1 MILIPHN
8 QPTEVVKPSE
18 QPFDLPPSSIPSQ
31 WATILAGRFASA
43 TSMRSDQLHV
53 SFFGQSRIQRVA
65 VIGLVSHHPLGQF
78 VQNTRIQRRL
88 DPRYFMRARAAD
100 VHGERKT
107 MSVCKAHDFG
117 AFAPLGLAHTIAPF
131 FAGAKVPSMKPSLR
145 SMPPRSRRSSAS
157 AVRILANTPEWLHAW
172 KHRWHVL
179 LGGYRSGRS
188 AHGAPVRRIQ
198 RIPLSTSRRSC
209 GGRPDL
215 PGPALAFGMNGS
227 IRSHCSL
234 VRSMSLISAMTLHY
248 LEVLGWVLVFRFF
261 RRVVHDFEYRILDS
275 PRSPYLS
282 RPMSTAAAECV
293 IAPMAIRSTP
303 QWAISETLLRL
314 MLPEASSR
322 GPFPLPHI

>member
-8 QPTEVVKPSE
+8 QPTEVVKSSE
-18 QPFDLPPSSIPSQ
+18 LPFDLP
-31 WATILAGRFASA
+31 A
-43 TSMRSDQLHV
+43 TSVPTQRTTVLGGGPVSTPSMGSDQLNV
-53 SFFGQSRIQRVA
+53 AFSGQPRIQRVA

-209 GGRPDL
+209 GGRPDW
-215 PGPALAFGMNGS
+215 PGPDLVLGMNGL
-227 IRSHCSL
+227 IRSHCSF
-234 VRSMSLISAMTLHY
+234 VRSMTLISA
-248 LEVLGWVLVFRFF
+248 
-261 RRVVHDFEYRILDS
+261 HDPTS
-275 PRSPYLS
+275 P
-282 RPMSTAAAECV
+282 
-293 IAPMAIRSTP
+293 
-303 QWAISETLLRL
+303 
-314 MLPEASSR
+314 
-322 GPFPLPHI
+322 

>member
-248 LEVLGWVLVFRFF
+248 LEVLGWVLVCVSVETAPIEFRI
-261 RRVVHDFEYRILDS
+261 VDHH
-275 PRSPYLS
+275 
-282 RPMSTAAAECV
+282 
-293 IAPMAIRSTP
+293 
-303 QWAISETLLRL
+303 
-314 MLPEASSR
+314 
-322 GPFPLPHI
+322 LPHGSRRAAHGYGRRD